1 MPTIE
6 LPKTKKAI
14 APQKGNV
21 LSKTSPS
28 NANGIEIADAVRA
41 YITGTP
47 HN

>member
-21 LSKTSPS
+21 LSKTSPA
-28 NANGIEIADAVRA
+28 NAIEIADAVRA